1 MLGLFFGPQCLLI
14 WKFEVGRLLTYKKQR
29 EWIQVKKI
37 KWSVL
42 AFLVLALL
50 LSAGTSY
57 LALEQNAAK
66 KEDSAE
72 TKKMSIALVNDDIG
86 YRTADGE
93 RIDFGDKFT
102 AKVLKQT
109 DHKWATTSSGFAE
122 NGLKNR
128 VYDMII
134 FIPTNFSEAAMS
146 MTSANPEKVK
156 ITYRISETG
165 NKDVTAEAERAAAKV
180 LEDFNKEIIDVYFA
194 SILTNLHGAQ
204 DSIKKL
210 VDKEETY
217 GSVYNTNVNSPL
229 SNYTQQFK
237 TVQDYTGM
245 SKDSFK
251 GLQDILKGFGTG
263 LMEGTKVNETYFQS
277 LEKLAK
283 SQEANAL
290 VSKSFA
296 EQMSNNDTAMS
307 TADVSEQL
315 SNLKSSNDAIFKQFQ
330 KMEEERTLSVQVDS
344 VQRYLDAVN
353 EQVAMINTEVT
364 TKMGESLRGSVE
376 GDLQQYISN
385 EGNRTITLDELT
397 DKTLNDRFN
406 KEMQNLMQEI
416 PNYDAYLLKDDASA
430 EERAVY
436 KELRNVIEIARRYIS
451 SNSGDWS
458 EGLLNKSKEFPK
470 YETVENA
477 LDKLKQKKIDELNKR
492 TVDGE
497 EYYTYELKQ
506 DFQIKKSEAV
516 GNTQTLVFAQ
526 PEGFAVPVSEANYSV
541 RLTAADGSY
550 VPNTVTYDE
559 EKHEWTIEINTSETD
574 PDVLNPDDAP
584 LDLNLSVNLFIKADA
599 LTNPEGATFDLFAP
613 IGLEMTNREMG
624 EEMTDPGSE
633 GDPNDPSNPPIPP
646 TFEPKVVKESK
657 IELGPEYIITATERD
672 EAIKSVQETIGAIE
686 KDTTILADDVAAYVK
701 PYYKLSELFKTYY
714 GIDARV
720 TPLDLE
726 GKSLTEY
733 AAGKKNSYYYQ
744 FNIEDRIA
752 MMVALITDNVT
763 SFIHRDLE
771 TFQQQVAESQTRTAI
786 TKENANVLTER
797 LNETTTQAATMN
809 ASVAETLKNVEAWRK
824 ASLELLD
831 KGGIVITNSGDEKS
845 ATLSLGSEFSGLLSQ
860 SKSLADS
867 SKTNLNSAD
876 NVYKTFDAIDKQAK
890 NIQNSGLG
898 IVTQAQKLS
907 ANMANKLVTDQDFA
921 SNFATMMENSRVGGN
936 RTNEKLLNFLSSP
949 VEKEKGLT
957 IAAGDTFTPY
967 LIVLVCFIVAL
978 FTGYVIAAQ
987 ERKRKQED
995 DFAEEMALAY
1005 QNTPITLMTVGIG
1018 LIEGA
1023 IIGAISAYFLE
1034 MKGVIFVSWMGIII
1048 LIVLVFV
1055 LIATYL
1061 LRQLRMMGMFLL
1073 LIILAMY
1080 LFLTEAV
1087 GLKIDQDSMLATIRS
1102 FSPLQYIENLLNG
1115 FVSRT
1120 DDWLVI
1126 MYSLIGV
1133 AVLGIVVNLFVWH
1146 RSKQDG
1152 GNDDEA

>member
-1 MLGLFFGPQCLLI
+1 M
-14 WKFEVGRLLTYKKQR
+14 
-29 EWIQVKKI
+29 KKI

-66 KEDSAE
+66 KENGMQ
-72 TKKMSIALVNDDIG
+72 TKKKMSIALVNEDIG
-86 YRTADGE
+86 VRTDDGE
-93 RIDFGDKFT
+93 KIDFGDKFT

-109 DHKWATTSSGFAE
+109 DHKWATTSRGFAE

-134 FIPTNFSEAAMS
+134 FIPQDFSKAAMS
-146 MTSANPEKVK
+146 MTLEKPEKVK
-156 ITYRISETG
+156 ISYRISETG
-165 NKDVTAEAERAAAKV
+165 NKDVAAEAERAAAAV
-180 LEDFNKEIIDVYFA
+180 LEDFNSQIIDVYFA

-204 DSIKKL
+204 DSIAKL

-217 GSVYNTNVNSPL
+217 GSIYDAHVNSPL

-237 TVQDYTGM
+237 TVQDYTVM

-263 LMEGTKVNETYFQS
+263 LAEGTKTNETYFQS

-283 SQEANAL
+283 SQETNAL

-296 EQMSNNDTAMS
+296 EQMSGNDTAMA

-330 KMEEERTLSVQVDS
+330 KMEEERTLSTQVDS
-344 VQRYLDAVN
+344 VQTYLDAVN

-376 GDLQQYISN
+376 GDLLRYISD
-385 EGNRTITLDELT
+385 EGNRNITLDDLT
-397 DKTLNDRFN
+397 DKTLNNRFN
-406 KEMQNLMQEI
+406 EEIQRLMIEI

-430 EERAVY
+430 VDRAVFN
-436 KELRNVIEIARRYIS
+436 ELRNVIEIAGRYMS

-458 EGLLNKSKEFPK
+458 DGLRDKKKGFPK
-470 YETVENA
+470 YEVVENA
-477 LDKLKQKKIDELNKR
+477 IDKLKQEKIDGLR
-492 TVDGE
+492 TRNLDDGN
-497 EYYTYELKQ
+497 YYIYNFNQ
-506 DFQIKKSEAV
+506 DFQIEKSGV
-516 GNTQTLVFAQ
+516 KDSTQKIIFKQ
-526 PEGFAVPVSEANYSV
+526 PEGFAVPSSEAVYSV
-541 RLTAADGSY
+541 KLTKEDGSY
-550 VPNTVTYDE
+550 VYSTTNYDE
-559 EKHEWTIEINTSETD
+559 AKQEWTIDIDPSVTD
-574 PDVLNPDDAP
+574 PDGSGVTTLELNVSI
-584 LDLNLSVNLFIKADA
+584 DLYIKEEV
-599 LTNPEGATFDLFAP
+599 LTNTEGTGFDLFAP
-613 IGLEMTNREMG
+613 IKVDMTNIETRLEV
-624 EEMTDPGSE
+624 EEPV
-633 GDPNDPSNPPIPP
+633 DPNNPPDPP
-646 TFEPKVVKESK
+646 VTNPVEDKNVN
-657 IELGPEYIITATERD
+657 IELGPQYIITTQERD
-672 EAIKSVQETIGAIE
+672 DAIKEVHDTIGAIDKE
-686 KDTTILADDVAAYVK
+686 TTMLADNVADYVK

-714 GIDARV
+714 GIDAHV
-720 TPLDLE
+720 TSLDLG

-733 AAGKKNSYYYQ
+733 AADKKNSYYYQ
-744 FNIEDRIA
+744 FNIENRIA
-752 MMVALITDNVT
+752 SMVTLITDNVT
-763 SFIHRDLE
+763 NFIHRDLE
-771 TFQQQVAESQTRTAI
+771 IFQQQVDESQTRTAI
-786 TKENANVLTER
+786 TKENANVLSER
-797 LNETTTQAATMN
+797 LTETTTQAATMN
-809 ASVAETLKNVEAWRK
+809 TSVAQTLANVEAWRK
-824 ASLELLD
+824 ASLELLE
-831 KGGIVITNSGDEKS
+831 KGGIVVTNGGDEKS
-845 ATLSLGSEFSGLLSQ
+845 ATLSLGSEFGALLSQ

-907 ANMANKLVTDQDFA
+907 ANMANKLGTDQEFA
-921 SNFATMMENSRVGGN
+921 SNFADMMKNSRVGD
-936 RTNEKLLNFLSSP
+936 RQNENLYSFLSNP
-949 VEKEKGLT
+949 VEKVKGET

-995 DFAEEMALAY
+995 EFAEEMALVY
-1005 QNTPITLMTVGIG
+1005 ENTPITLMTVGIA

-1034 MKGVIFVSWMGIII
+1034 MKGVIFVSWMGVII
-1048 LIVLVFV
+1048 LIVFVFV
-1055 LIATYL
+1055 TISTYL
-1061 LRQLRMMGMFLL
+1061 LRQLRMIGMFLL
-1073 LIILAMY
+1073 LVILALY

-1102 FSPLQYIENLLNG
+1102 LSPLQYVENLLNG
-1115 FVSRT
+1115 FMSRT
-1120 DDWLVI
+1120 DDWLVL
-1126 MYSLIGV
+1126 MYSLIGA
-1133 AVLGIVVNLFVWH
+1133 AVVGIIVNLFVWH
-1146 RSKQDG
+1146 RSKQAG